1 VRLLLPFQLES
12 PLSLQPQLS
21 EPAAVTEWAAD
32 LPATDYEP
40 VTNLSPSIQNEP
52 IQHEA
57 PLTETKIEPETAI
70 TILWGCGILAVLL
83 YVCISYGVLRYRVR
97 DAIKCPESVWESDRI
112 GGAFL
117 LGYFQPKIYI
127 PAELNLKDRRFI
139 LAHEQSHLK
148 RGDHWWKLLGMVC
161 LSIHWYNPLVWLGY
175 ALLCRDIEVA
185 CDEHVIR
192 DLELEERKSYSFAL
206 LSSGKRLSG
215 FLAYPVAFGEIS
227 LKSRIKNVLNYR
239 KPGIWITAAAVT
251 LTLTVA
257 VCFMTNPTT
266 AARSQPE
273 EKLSSVQA
281 TEPTTEE
288 PTAPTTEALIPT
300 ESETLP
306 PAETT
311 ASTEPVTDPTEATVP
326 PAASVIKPTAP
337 PPTKPTVI
345 PTVPPATKP
354 TEPPVTTPTNPPIT
368 EPTQPEVT
376 VPPTT
381 APTQPPVT
389 EPEQSS
395 IGGSCGENVVWEYNE
410 ETRQLT
416 IRGSGPMVTDNKPPW
431 EAYKSKILS
440 VSISNGITSISPYAF
455 YNCTELRSIS
465 IPGSVATIEERAFC
479 GCEKLQTVRLSEGLQ
494 IIGAEAFD
502 DSGIKSIVIP
512 KTVILIESGAF
523 SSCDSLTQIT
533 FTGAPPKME
542 VHTFLWTTATA
553 YYPEYTGTWR
563 SALYDYG
570 GNITWELCC
579 TNHSYI
585 NGVCERCGSKK
596 GA

>member
-1 VRLLLPFQLES
+1 MLY
-12 PLSLQPQLS
+12 
-21 EPAAVTEWAAD
+21 AAV
-32 LPATDYEP
+32 
-40 VTNLSPSIQNEP
+40 
-52 IQHEA
+52 
-57 PLTETKIEPETAI
+57 
-70 TILWGCGILAVLL
+70 
-83 YVCISYGVLRYRVR
+83 SYGILRYRVR
-97 DAIKCPESVWESDRI
+97 DAIKFPGNIWESDRI

-117 LGYFQPKIYI
+117 LGYFQPRIYI
-127 PAELNLKDRRFI
+127 PTGLNLQDRNFI

-161 LSIHWYNPLVWLGY
+161 LSIHWYNPLVWLSY

-185 CDEHVIR
+185 CDEQVIR
-192 DLELEERKSYSFAL
+192 NLELEERKSYSFAL
-206 LSSGKRLSG
+206 LNCGKRLSG
-215 FLAYPVAFGEIS
+215 FLTYPVAFGEIS
-227 LKSRIKNVLNYR
+227 LNTRIKNVLNYR
-239 KPGIWITAAAVT
+239 KPSLWITLGAI
-251 LTLTVA
+251 TVAGVIA
-257 VCFMTNPTT
+257 VCFMTTPTNADPNPKPDDLI
-266 AARSQPE
+266 S
-273 EKLSSVQA
+273 LQA
-281 TEPTTEE
+281 PTEPSGTEPTVSVTV
-288 PTAPTTEALIPT
+288 PT
-300 ESETLP
+300 ETEPLPPVETTA
-306 PAETT
+306 PAETVI
-311 ASTEPVTDPTEATVP
+311 TEPVTVP
-326 PAASVIKPTAP
+326 MEVTTP
-337 PPTKPTVI
+337 
-345 PTVPPATKP
+345 PTVPPTTKPAVKP
-354 TEPPVTTPTNPPIT
+354 TEPPVTKPT
-368 EPTQPEVT
+368 EPKPTEPIQPEVT

-381 APTQPPVT
+381 APAEPNPEINTPPKPSVS
-389 EPEQSS
+389 EPKPDN
-395 IGGSCGENVVWEYNE
+395 SCGANITWEYNE
-410 ETRQLT
+410 DTRQLT
-416 IRGSGPMVTDNKPPW
+416 IQGSGPMVTDNKSPW

-465 IPGSVATIEERAFC
+465 IPGSVATIEEWAFC

-553 YYPEYTGTWR
+553 YYPEHTGTWR